1 MTAKEMFEKLGF
13 KQTLC
18 INEDCEEY
26 AQIEYESKS
35 PFDEY
40 TTIKI
45 YFVSE
50 GFFASLYE
58 YDFDKEKMVK
68 IGGCIVDC
76 ETLKA
81 ITQQMKELGWLDD

>member
-26 AQIEYESKS
+26 AQIEYESS
-35 PFDEY
+35 FDEY
-40 TTIKI
+40 TKRTI
-45 YFVSE
+45 YFVGK
-50 GFFASLYE
+50 GFYANLYN
-58 YDFDKEKMVK
+58 YDFEKEKMECV
-68 IGGCIVDC
+68 GGCIVDY
-76 ETLKA
+76 EMLKA

>member
-26 AQIEYESKS
+26 AQIEYESS
-35 PFDEY
+35 FDEY
-40 TTIKI
+40 TKRTI
-45 YFVSE
+45 YFVDK
-50 GFFASLYE
+50 GFYANLYN
-58 YDFDKEKMVK
+58 YDFEKEKTDCV
-68 IGGCIVDC
+68 GGCIVDC
-76 ETLKA
+76 EMLKA